1 MSTFPVRRLDVRVPS
16 VTDFRRSYEAA
27 LPRVPVGDLIALV
40 QREAPWSEVTALIDS
55 ATPHGFMLFEAND
68 ARPIMRLARNSDAPC
83 FWYLMGNHLFA
94 ERMFRHDPRTMLYAP
109 LRTVIWQDTAGA
121 AWFSVDQ
128 PSTHFAGI
136 GVPELTEVAVEL
148 DRKLAA
154 LLEFLGTDVPGEL
167 LSS

>member
-94 ERMFRHDPRTMLYAP
+94 E
-109 LRTVIWQDTAGA
+109 
-121 AWFSVDQ
+121 
-128 PSTHFAGI
+128 I
-136 GVPELTEVAVEL
+136 G
-148 DRKLAA
+148 LAA
-154 LLEFLGTDVPGEL
+154 GSCNDQTRAERNDERRDLAH
-167 LSS
+167 